1 MGAHAAISHALLQRR
16 MMPFDGHCVCG
27 YCKRTNLNR
36 SQMADVKRGSEIAD
50 AVAEYGGSVCTTC
63 VELIWYD
70 VDNARIAEKE
80 AAREAHLKHC
90 PECSGA
96 RPKRSWDY
104 VRQQM
109 HTDWCPACDG
119 RSL

>member
-16 MMPFDGHCVCG
+16 MMPLDCTCG
-27 YCKRTNLNR
+27 YCGCSGFKRE
-36 SQMADVKRGSEIAD
+36 QMASQKKPSHTLYEAIAD
-50 AVAEYGGSVCTTC
+50 LGGMVCQEC
-63 VELIWYD
+63 EELMWLD
-70 VDNARIAEKE
+70 HDNARIAEKE
-80 AAREAHLKHC
+80 TAREAHLKHC

-109 HTDWCPACDG
+109 HTDWCPACEG